1 MLVRAIFGLAATIIV
16 SVVLY
21 ACGGLDG
28 VRGILLSIEGNEYV
42 VQNSRGYELRFVV
55 NELTRKDDVLPGD
68 DVRVYTTKDGYA
80 AYIQRLNG
88 EQGGAGSAVHEVQH
102 NRGD

>member
-1 MLVRAIFGLAATIIV
+1 MFVRAVTRVAAIMVV

-28 VRGILLSIEGNEYV
+28 IRGTLVSIEGNQYV
-42 VQNSRGYELRFVV
+42 PRDSWGHEVRFVA
-55 NELTRKDDVLPGD
+55 NERTRKDDVLPGD
-68 DVRVYTTKDGYA
+68 DVHVYATKDWHA

-88 EQGGAGSAVHEVQH
+88 EQGGAGSAVHEVQ
-102 NRGD
+102 RKRRD